1 MRDLC
6 TYKSVVIRLFVH
18 MRHAFVFSNKIN
30 ICKTYLIFIG
40 TFSILCKV
48 LFSGKSKASNA
59 NTAINIIKKTS
70 RFDHI
75 KCIIHF
81 PLKYF
86 FFN

>member
-18 MRHAFVFSNKIN
+18 IHHTFVFSNKIN

-48 LFSGKSKASNA
+48 LFSGKSKASKP
-59 NTAINIIKKTS
+59 NTAINIIKKTT

-75 KCIIHF
+75 QCVIGNTF
-81 PLKYF
+81 ST
-86 FFN
+86 